1 MAYRLLVMHVD
12 NLTMNKQTLLDIK
25 LVDYQ
30 QVLSRPSS
38 LQLRDVCLH
47 LPFFFLVKFELCLI
61 SFIKNII

>member
-38 LQLRDVCLH
+38 LQLRDVCL
-47 LPFFFLVKFELCLI
+47 
-61 SFIKNII
+61 